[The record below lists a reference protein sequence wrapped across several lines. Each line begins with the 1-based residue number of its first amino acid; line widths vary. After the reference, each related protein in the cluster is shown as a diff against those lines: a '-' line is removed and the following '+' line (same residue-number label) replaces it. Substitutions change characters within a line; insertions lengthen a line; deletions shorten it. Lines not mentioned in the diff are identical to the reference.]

1 MLKTANKKAQKKLQP
16 ESKTSAHQQRPK
28 NSNQKAP
35 DGSLNPRV
43 WHRLPWQKSS
53 AKYFNQG
60 DFDIVQREEKVDLNQ
75 QKNLGKIYLYLKRSQ
90 KFLSNHW

>member
-1 MLKTANKKAQKKLQP
+1 MLITANKKTQKKLQP

-35 DGSLNPRV
+35 YGSLNPRV
-43 WHRLPWQKSS
+43 WHWLPWQKSS

-60 DFDIVQREEKVDLNQ
+60 DFDIVQRRK
-75 QKNLGKIYLYLKRSQ
+75 KSGLKST
-90 KFLSNHW
+90 KEL